1 MKQKTHIAR
10 NNSKIDALNEA
21 SRNGHITQQTNEAY
35 LKALEKIYAYESETL
50 YKRDNPQRYI
60 K

>member
-1 MKQKTHIAR
+1 MNQKA
-10 NNSKIDALNEA
+10 NLKEMNAEIDKMNEA
-21 SRNGHITQQTNEAY
+21 SRINPITEDTTKAY
-35 LKALEKIYAYESETL
+35 MDFLAEVYAYESETL

>member
-1 MKQKTHIAR
+1 MKHKTRMRKNSEKIDKLNDRTKRGEVSETTAKEYHKVL
-10 NNSKIDALNEA
+10 SKIYD
-21 SRNGHITQQTNEAY
+21 
-35 LKALEKIYAYESETL
+35 YESETL

>member
-1 MKQKTHIAR
+1 MKQKKHIQR
-10 NNSKIDALNEA
+10 NNAKIDKSNEA
-21 SRNGHITQQTNEAY
+21 SRNGHITEKTTADY
-35 LKALEKIYAYESETL
+35 HKILEKIYDYESKTL

>member
-1 MKQKTHIAR
+1 MKHKTHMRR
-10 NNSKIDALNEA
+10 NSDKIDGHHGQKREITEKTTADYHNILSKIYD
-21 SRNGHITQQTNEAY
+21 
-35 LKALEKIYAYESETL
+35 YESKTL

>member
-21 SRNGHITQQTNEAY
+21 Y
-35 LKALEKIYAYESETL
+35 LKALDKIYAYESETL

>member
-1 MKQKTHIAR
+1 MRK
-10 NNSKIDALNEA
+10 NSEKIDKLNERT
-21 SRNGHITQQTNEAY
+21 RNGEISESTAKEYH
-35 LKALEKIYAYESETL
+35 KALAKIYDYESETL